1 MKVEKIYYLN
11 ERQENFEGKHIVYLV
26 RPKII
31 FMKWIANHIRAFR
44 EKGDNRSFT
53 ILFAPR
59 STMLCERALEEEGV
73 YSQVRIEEYHI
84 DLIPYDTDLLS
95 LEFNDCFRDCFIDGD
110 KTSLFYVAKAL
121 MRLQTMFGIIPQLRG
136 KGLASQHI
144 VSMMLRMRLE
154 MRTSDVQ
161 TDFPAISQL
170 ILIDRLTDP
179 TTPMLTMLTYEGLI
193 DEFFGIKNSSV
204 ELPQEM
210 VLEDAPRPD
219 MPPKIKNVLNSNDR
233 IYKDTRDVNFSQV
246 GPILNQKA
254 KVVDEFYK
262 NRTRDGPLSEL
273 KEMMINVPTYK
284 LRLHTNIVDVLINYT
299 KDFDFHTQLEAEQNL
314 LVGGDIQMSIDY
326 IEECINKQ
334 EHVVKVLRLL
344 CLLSLTI
351 GGLKEKQYNFF
362 VKEIVQT
369 YGFEYFFALENL
381 SKVGLLRKQESK
393 FSNWFASLRK
403 LKEFKLI
410 DGEVNEQNP
419 DDINYTYSGYAPIS
433 ARMVDLV
440 LRSNLKGQTYGSEGV
455 IREGWGL
462 PRNNEDMVR
471 SVPGATFHAI
481 QSQPNRENN
490 DLPEKSEV
498 ILVFFVGGVTFP
510 EVSALR
516 FLSQKYEGKDIIVA
530 STNLTNGNTFVEGIL
545 EQFNTSKKQ

>member
-1 MKVEKIYYLN
+1 
-11 ERQENFEGKHIVYLV
+11 
-26 RPKII
+26 
-31 FMKWIANHIRAFR
+31 MKWIANHIRALR
-44 EKGDNRSFT
+44 DKGDNRLFT

-73 YSQVRIEEYHI
+73 YSQVRIVEYQI
-84 DLIPYDTDLLS
+84 DLIPYDVDLLS
-95 LEFNDCFRDCFIDGD
+95 LEMNDSFRDCFIEGD

-121 MRLQTMFGIIPQLRG
+121 MRMQTMFGIIPQIRG

-144 VSMMLRMRLE
+144 VSMMLRMKLE
-154 MRTSDVQ
+154 MRSSDIQV
-161 TDFPAISQL
+161 DFPAISQL

-210 VLEDAPRPD
+210 VLEDGPHPD
-219 MPPKIKNVLNSNDR
+219 KPAKIKNVLNSNDR
-233 IYKDTRDVNFSQV
+233 IYRDTRDVNFSQV

-254 KVVDEFYK
+254 KIVDEFYK
-262 NRTRDGPLSEL
+262 NRNRDDPLHEL
-273 KEMMINVPTYK
+273 KEMMINLPTYK
-284 LRLHTNIVDVLINYT
+284 LRLHTNIVDVLMSYT
-299 KDFDFHTQLEAEQNL
+299 KDLDFHTQLEAEQNL

-344 CLLSLTI
+344 CLLSLTT

-369 YGFEYFFALENL
+369 YGYEYFFALENL
-381 SKVGLLRKQESK
+381 SKVGLIRRQDSK
-393 FSNWFASLRK
+393 FANSWFASLRK
-403 LKEFKLI
+403 IRDFKLI

-419 DDINYTYSGYAPIS
+419 DDINYTYSGYGPIS

-440 LRSNLKGQTYGSEGV
+440 LRSNTKIPSSGSESV

-471 SVPGATFHAI
+471 SVPGATFHAV
-481 QSQPNRENN
+481 QSQPDDEVYESSDRN
-490 DLPEKSEV
+490 EV
-498 ILVFFVGGVTFP
+498 ILVFFVGGITFP

-530 STNLTNGNTFVEGIL
+530 STNLINGNTFIEGIF
-545 EQFNTSKKQ
+545 EQFNSANKS